1 MKIELPDPE
10 VARSRR
16 IATIGD
22 AERTWVIQGPERV
35 AIIGRNGVG
44 KTTLLQ
50 QLVADALHNS
60 GESPQIG
67 PASSIS
73 AGSAENLRSC
83 EMRTVAIAHTERIG
97 YLPQRIDGLDESRS
111 VIENIAEAA
120 PNIPEKELR
129 NRLARFL
136 IRGDT
141 SDRPV
146 ATLSGGERFRAA
158 LAKLLLAD
166 PAPHLVVLDEPTNN
180 LDLDTVDQL
189 VDALRAYRGA
199 VLIVSHDDAFLARL
213 ELDLTLEMSTEGF
226 AERAEEAGW
235 SA

>member
-1 MKIELPDPE
+1 
-10 VARSRR
+10 
-16 IATIGD
+16 
-22 AERTWVIQGPERV
+22 
-35 AIIGRNGVG
+35 
-44 KTTLLQ
+44 
-50 QLVADALHNS
+50 
-60 GESPQIG
+60 
-67 PASSIS
+67 
-73 AGSAENLRSC
+73 
-83 EMRTVAIAHTERIG
+83 MRTVAIAHTERIG